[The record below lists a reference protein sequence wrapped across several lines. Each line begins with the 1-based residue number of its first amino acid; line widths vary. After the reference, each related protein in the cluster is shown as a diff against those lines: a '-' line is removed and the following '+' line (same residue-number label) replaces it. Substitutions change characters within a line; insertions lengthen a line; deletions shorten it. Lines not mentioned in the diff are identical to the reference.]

1 MRKPRK
7 RRKDFPYYKIQ
18 VYNETVKS
26 WKDIQKAFGTVK
38 AAESYI
44 VEKVAPQTTR
54 IMVVEREGR
63 HVLKS

>member
-1 MRKPRK
+1 MRKSQK

-26 WKDIQKAFGTVK
+26 WKDIQKAFKTVK
-38 AAESYI
+38 TAEGYI
-44 VEKVAPQTTR
+44 AEKVAPQTTR
-54 IMVVEREGR
+54 VMVVDREGR